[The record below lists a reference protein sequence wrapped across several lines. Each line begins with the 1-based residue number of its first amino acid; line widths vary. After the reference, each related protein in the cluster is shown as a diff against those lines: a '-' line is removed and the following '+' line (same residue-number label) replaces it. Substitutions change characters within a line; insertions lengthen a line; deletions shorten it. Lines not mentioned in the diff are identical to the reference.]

1 MGRSTSGRLQTV
13 FDQLRSKNKKALV
26 PYVTAG
32 YPNLEV
38 LPDILRALAEGGA
51 DAIEIGVPFS
61 DPMADGPVIQKA
73 SEHALAGGTTLIKI
87 FAQLKIFRASNSN
100 VPIILM
106 SYLNPIERMGLD
118 VFATYMKDVDLD
130 GVLVVDLPPEESD
143 SLRNQLPNTVS
154 VIHLAAPT
162 TSAKRLERIINS
174 SSGYLYYVSIRG
186 VTGAASANMQDLS
199 AEIDRMQP
207 LLNGLPVLIGFG
219 IKTPQQAV
227 ATAQICDG
235 VIIGSALIEH
245 ITHLTS
251 TSHSLT
257 EGVKTWMHGFR
268 RIMDETF

>member
-1 MGRSTSGRLQTV
+1 MSRSTSGRLQTV
-13 FDQLRSKNKKALV
+13 FDQLRINNKKALV

-32 YPNLEV
+32 YPNLEI
-38 LPDILRALAEGGA
+38 LPDILHALVKGGA

-87 FAQLKIFRASNSN
+87 FAQLKIFRASSPN

-162 TSAKRLERIINS
+162 TSVKRLERIINS

-186 VTGAASANMQDLS
+186 VTGAASANVQDLS

-207 LLNGLPVLIGFG
+207 LLKGLPVLIGFG

-227 ATAQICDG
+227 ETARICNG

-251 TSHSLT
+251 TSDSLA
-257 EGVKTWMHGFR
+257 EGVKNWMHSFR
-268 RIMDETF
+268 KIMDETF